1 VEKLRSIHRNPVK
14 RGLVVRPEDWTWSNF
29 RHYLNGQAGPVEIES
44 QWTARRREHAGI
56 FPIVVVRPLQK
67 TPAQAQLG
75 RGTRELERA
84 IGRATRPR
92 SRAKAYPIAALSRR
106 VFCGPC
112 HSSEHNCL
120 KQKRPASRLG
130 ANDERPTTKL
140 PTSFPLVLLHH
151 AVFDVDH
158 AMGVFGNVVFVGDQ
172 DDGVAFGL
180 QAIE

>member
-1 VEKLRSIHRNPVK
+1 MEQLPPLPERSSRSGGDRVAVDGAEERTRRDIFYSSGASPGENSR
-14 RGLVVRPEDWTWSNF
+14 RSAAWTGHP
-29 RHYLNGQAGPVEIES
+29 RQ
-44 QWTARRREHAGI
+44 
-56 FPIVVVRPLQK
+56 
-67 TPAQAQLG
+67 
-75 RGTRELERA
+75 LERA
-84 IGRATRPR
+84 TGRAAWPR
-92 SRAKAYPIAALSRR
+92 SRVKAHPIAALSRR

-112 HSSEHNCL
+112 HSLERNGL